1 MNQDI
6 GGTRRMIKLIEKQKI
21 IIAYHNQKKSQRTI
35 ARDLGLNR
43 RTVAKYIKDYERKKI
58 QLLTDEDHSAKEE
71 LIADI
76 IQAPSYDTSS
86 RKKVKLTEE
95 MLARI
100 RFYLKENEQ
109 KTKEGKH
116 KQQRKKIDILEALR
130 EEGFSIGYTTI
141 CNAIRRIRQESREA
155 YIRQEYAPGEVCE
168 FDWGEVKL
176 TIAGKSRILQMAV
189 FSSTWGDYRYGELYA
204 NQKTESFLDSHASF
218 FETIGG
224 VYREMVYDNARV
236 MVARFVGHSEKEPT
250 EALLKLSLY
259 YGFRFRFTHTYQ
271 AHEKGHVER
280 SVEYLRRKIF
290 SKRDTFASVTEA
302 RAYFQQELLSLNAK
316 SRNNQES
323 AEEMFQKERDYLL
336 VLPPRYDTARIT
348 EARVDRYSTVSID
361 HNHYSVP
368 DHLVGEFVLVKI
380 YPDQIFCYH
389 HQGKIASHPRCE
401 GRDQWQLDISHY
413 LKTLN
418 LKPGALG
425 RSSAFYQMKPKLKEI
440 YDQYYQGQERQFLEL
455 LEFVATYSLSKVSQ
469 TIAMLEKI
477 PTTVTTEKIKLIL
490 EKKEEPVRILASSAI
505 TRQAK
510 ETLRDYSKLLGGI
523 PV

>member
-1 MNQDI
+1 MNQ
-6 GGTRRMIKLIEKQKI
+6 KQKM
-21 IIAYHNQKKSQRTI
+21 IIAYHNKKKSQRTI
-35 ARDLGLNR
+35 AREVGLNR
-43 RTVAKYIKDYERKKI
+43 RTVARYLKDYEKKRS
-58 QLLTDEDHSAKEE
+58 QLRAAEDDTKKEE
-71 LIADI
+71 LTADI
-76 IQAPSYDTSS
+76 IEAPSYDTRS

-95 MLARI
+95 MINRI
-100 RFYLKENEQ
+100 QFYLKENEQ

-116 KQQRKKIDILEALR
+116 KQQRKKIDIFEALQK
-130 EEGFSIGYTTI
+130 EGFSIGYTTI
-141 CNAIRRIRQESREA
+141 CNTIREIQKESREA
-155 YIRQEYAPGEVCE
+155 YIRQEYAPCEVCE

-176 TIAGKSRILQMAV
+176 TIAGKSRIFQMAV

-204 NQKTESFLDSHASF
+204 NQKTESFSDSHASF
-218 FETIGG
+218 FDTIGG
-224 VYREMVYDNARV
+224 VYQEMVYDNSRV
-236 MVARFVGHSEKEPT
+236 MVAKFVGHSEKEPT

-290 SKRDTFASVTEA
+290 SKRDSFASFAEA
-302 RAYFQQELLSLNAK
+302 RAYFKQELLNLNAK
-316 SRNNQES
+316 PRKDKES
-323 AEEMFQKERDYLL
+323 AYEMLQKEKNFLL
-336 VLPPRYDTARIT
+336 ILPPRYDIARIM

-361 HNHYSVP
+361 HNHYTVP

-389 HQGKIASHPRCE
+389 HQEKIASHPRCE
-401 GRDQWQLDISHY
+401 GRDQWQLNINHY

-418 LKPGALG
+418 LKPGALR
-425 RSSAFYQMKPKLKEI
+425 RSSVFSRTKPDLKVI
-440 YDQYYQGQERQFLEL
+440 YRKYYQGQERQFLQL
-455 LEFVATYSLSKVSQ
+455 LELIATHSMPKVSE
-469 TIAMLEKI
+469 TIALLERI

-490 EKKEEPVRILASSAI
+490 EKKDEPVRILASSAI

-510 ETLRDYSKLLGGI
+510 ETLSHYSKLLGGI